1 MGSIRLYVIHSVS
14 LWNGT
19 KSSPFVVDDDFKASH
34 GQTSP
39 REIPPSVVRV
49 AGQIGESPSIRAA
62 QRGFILTRSV
72 GPSLIDVFARKSNGK
87 C

>member
-1 MGSIRLYVIHSVS
+1 MGSIRLYVIHPVS

-19 KSSPFVVDDDFKASH
+19 KSSPSALDDDFKAPH

-39 REIPPSVVRV
+39 RETPPSVVRV

-62 QRGFILTRSV
+62 QRGLILTRTA
-72 GPSLIDVFARKSNGK
+72 GPSLIDVVARKSNGK